1 VAQAGVQTLFL
12 EQYLDQPIERAISTA
27 LKEADVLPLNYTR
40 GSPIIFQWAS
50 SSVS

>member
-27 LKEADVLPLNYTR
+27 LGRPIRLMTR
-40 GSPIIFQWAS
+40 SCATSRKLMFCH
-50 SSVS
+50 